1 MPNSLE
7 DAQVRISEVD
17 ITTRSKLCHE
27 LLHVALGF
35 DSFPGARPI
44 ARPSQA
50 PLSLFGTVVDPC
62 LIVGKEPM
70 LGTSVLQ
77 HTRVPEG
84 RRMLYGDS
92 VLVQCGTFVA
102 DYCLANLST
111 IESAATL
118 LLIVKRF
125 SFGRRWFV
133 SEEKLQTVVS
143 PMLKKTS
150 VCHHSLQEAFLAR
163 GSTSPGPTHSMSGP
177 FHHPHIDACGGQSPG
192 CFSRDGFGVD
202 CEVAVQLVEHVG
214 THVATVWVYA
224 SKTKSSTMHNPVL
237 PQRILT
243 LCGIVVSSVHGFSS
257 KTVTLG
263 AREPASTMS

>member
-1 MPNSLE
+1 
-7 DAQVRISEVD
+7 
-17 ITTRSKLCHE
+17 
-27 LLHVALGF
+27 
-35 DSFPGARPI
+35 
-44 ARPSQA
+44 
-50 PLSLFGTVVDPC
+50 
-62 LIVGKEPM
+62 
-70 LGTSVLQ
+70 
-77 HTRVPEG
+77 
-84 RRMLYGDS
+84 MLYGDS

-177 FHHPHIDACGGQSPG
+177 FHHGLTLTPVVDNLQGV
-192 CFSRDGFGVD
+192 FSRDGFRCRLRGR
-202 CEVAVQLVEHVG
+202 CA
-214 THVATVWVYA
+214 A
-224 SKTKSSTMHNPVL
+224 
-237 PQRILT
+237 
-243 LCGIVVSSVHGFSS
+243 C
-257 KTVTLG
+257 
-263 AREPASTMS
+263 